1 MFRWWKVF
9 HNHRAMS
16 ENRLPLRLLLLGDGS
31 LRSAWLQ
38 RLWCWRLCLRPR
50 PQLLRPA
57 RRPHLRFELLE
68 DRTLCSADRFDT
80 LVPNDVRGSAAG
92 IGAAPGI
99 HLDQLS
105 IAPAGDQDWYRV
117 ELLRQ
122 DSLDFR
128 LTFLHVHGEL
138 SFSVTDAEGVLLG
151 TAGQTADGLALTL
164 NNLPA
169 GAYYVHA
176 SGDPGAMN
184 TYSLDI
190 TPAASSSTRV
200 LYVNDADTS
209 NDFYTRTAGDLLFN
223 GLSPEQPMAS
233 VQQVL
238 DTFAIGPTDL
248 IVVDTGSYAG
258 PIIISPA
265 SSGAAYAGSPGG
277 SVFNGGGMEV
287 NGANGN
293 IFYGLWFAGSE
304 GTGISLTDASDNLLR
319 NNSFTGM
326 LNAIRIAGGTGNVV
340 QDNAILGSIT
350 PDVESQGIALSAGAI
365 VLVRGNLVSG
375 WTYGILSLSSDAV
388 ISGNLVHNNEIG
400 LAGSGSFGGGSWGPG
415 EPNDVYDN
423 VVGIHAYDAASVV
436 FNRIHGNATG
446 IQADSEASVHHN
458 VIFRNGLGVLV
469 DGADAVAISNNTIY
483 TMLGDGV
490 RVENGSSNTA
500 LRNNIIWTED
510 GYDLY
515 VANDSQA
522 GFDSDYNNLFTTGAG
537 KIAFWQKDFI
547 DLFDWQVEANL
558 DRHSIGYTPLDP
570 SLDDPLFRDLAG
582 DDYHLTDLV
591 STSIDAGDPAS
602 VFDFEVDVNG
612 GRIDLGAYG
621 NTAEAAQS
629 RSAYVKI
636 DSPTFYTDWEA
647 GLSHDIVW
655 HTYDALTEDHQLA
668 GNVIIDLYREG
679 GGFVR
684 SLATVPAANGSFS
697 WVPSKS
703 NVTADSRQRYR
714 LQIRSASD
722 ETIADT
728 AREAFAVPSAGS
740 NYYVN
745 DDSVLNNQYT
755 SAPGNNRNTGK
766 TAADPKA
773 DLLAILGA
781 YDLDRKETV
790 FIDTGDYLEVRN
802 VVITGS
808 DSEFTITGPTATA
821 KTAVLDR
828 GNTAAGAAAIEVSDG
843 DFITLKYLTLTGAQ
857 TGLWVHNGSSTFNAV
872 HLTAAWNT
880 EEGFRIE
887 SDTPFKISDSL
898 ANNNK
903 FGFYLTGSGGGR
915 LEKSLAFANEI
926 SISVS
931 NTGTN
936 PTVIGNADLRQGKGN
951 KIYDNSQMGI
961 HAVGNVQIVGNTVY
975 GQSATGS
982 TGVVLE
988 SSNAKAVVRNNV
1000 VFDNYD
1006 GIALTLSGV
1015 VEGNRVYHNTRYGIV
1030 SSGTATIR
1038 NNVVYNNDVGI
1049 FASGGGGFAGTITNN
1064 LVYANLTAGIIIF
1077 DALGGALLTNNTVYQ
1092 PVGDAVSIQGN
1103 SQDVN
1108 LHGNI
1113 LWVHTGY
1120 CINVAG
1126 DSQIGFLSDYNAY
1139 VAGDGNIAL
1148 WGGETQATLVSWR
1161 SASDTDGASLALLDP
1176 WFDEPEGSDGVLG
1189 YGEGQDG
1196 RDDNFSRPTPYGS
1209 FHTILLAP
1217 VVNSGTGLPI
1227 MLTWNN
1233 DQRSVSFIERSS
1245 SSKSNDTSSAG
1256 FVSAYLSLPG
1266 DLKMFYSGTGETA
1279 KLAVTSGGN
1288 VEADIP
1294 SVENIQDEL
1303 IVAEDMGEDGL
1314 SEANDKAED
1323 AIEAA
1328 RLLQA
1333 AKAGLDAGREFLVG
1347 QAAPAPVVSPLDGAE
1362 TAFLALLATPA
1373 NEATTVTQPDSTL
1386 VNDLAVSANTQTT
1399 APADVSDASVQATT
1413 VVSTSTTPAGTRSDW
1428 TAPFVFCFVIYTIHA
1443 LSPAYT
1449 REPERRPTAGGT
1461 PQAGI

>member
-9 HNHRAMS
+9 HNHRVMN
-16 ENRLPLRLLLLGDGS
+16 EERLPLRFLLLGDGS

-38 RLWCWRLCLRPR
+38 RLWPWRLCLQRVPR
-50 PQLLRPA
+50 PIRPA
-57 RRPHLRFELLE
+57 QRPHLRFELLE

-80 LVPNDVRGSAAG
+80 LLPNDIRDSAAA

-105 IAPAGDQDWYRV
+105 IAPAGDQDWYRF
-117 ELLRQ
+117 ELLRP
-122 DSLDFR
+122 DSIDFR
-128 LTFLHVHGEL
+128 LVFQRVNGEL
-138 SFSVTDAEGVLLG
+138 SFSVMDASGVLLG

-164 NNLPA
+164 NDLPA

-176 SGDPGAMN
+176 SGDPGVMN

-190 TPAASSSTRV
+190 TPASSSSTRV

-209 NDFYTRTAGDLLFN
+209 NDFYTRTVGDLLFN

-238 DTFAIGPTDL
+238 DTYAIGPTDL

-277 SVFNGGGMEV
+277 SVFNGGGIEV
-287 NGANGN
+287 NGADGN
-293 IFYGLWFAGSE
+293 LFYGLSFFGSD
-304 GTGISLTDASDNLLR
+304 GVGISLTDASDNLLR
-319 NNSFTGM
+319 HNSFTGM
-326 LNAIRIAGGTGNVV
+326 VAAIRIAGGAGNVV

-365 VLVRGNLVSG
+365 ALVRGNLISG

-388 ISGNLVHNNEIG
+388 ISGNTVYNNEIG
-400 LAGSGSFGGGSWGPG
+400 LAGSGSFGGASWAEGQ
-415 EPNDVYDN
+415 PNDVYDN
-423 VVGIHAYDAASVV
+423 VVGIHAYDAASVA

-458 VIFRNGLGVLV
+458 VIFRNGLGILI
-469 DGADAVAISNNTIY
+469 DGADAVALSNNTIY
-483 TMLGDGV
+483 TALGDGV
-490 RVENGSSNTA
+490 RVGNGSSNTA

-522 GFDSDYNNLFTTGAG
+522 GFDSDYNNLFSTGAG
-537 KIAFWQKDFI
+537 KIAFWQKDFT

-602 VFDFEVDVNG
+602 VFDFEVGVNG

-647 GLSHDIVW
+647 GLTHDIVW
-655 HTYDALTEDHQLA
+655 HTYDALSEDHHLA

-679 GGFVR
+679 GGLVR

-697 WVPSKS
+697 WTPSKS
-703 NVTADSRQRYR
+703 GITGDSRQRYR

-722 ETIADT
+722 DTITDT
-728 AREAFAVPSAGS
+728 AREAFAVPSPGS

-755 SAPGNNRNTGK
+755 SAPGSNRNTGK

-773 DLLAILGA
+773 DLLAVLGA

-808 DSEFTITGPTATA
+808 DSEFTITGPTATG

-828 GNTAAGAAAIEVSDG
+828 GNTAAGAAAIEVNDG
-843 DFITLKYLTLTGAQ
+843 DFITLKFLTLTGAE
-857 TGLWVHNGSSTFNAV
+857 TGLWVHNGSSTFNGS

-880 EEGFRIE
+880 AEGFRIE

-898 ANNNK
+898 ANNNR
-903 FGFYLTGSGGGR
+903 FGFFLTGSGGGR

-926 SISVS
+926 SVSVS

-936 PTVIGNADLRQGKGN
+936 PTIIGNADLRQGKGN

-961 HAVGNVQIVGNTVY
+961 RAVGNVQIVGNTVY

-982 TGVVLE
+982 TGVMLE
-988 SSNAKAVVRNNV
+988 SANAKAVVRNNV

-1006 GIALTLSGV
+1006 GIALMLSGI

-1030 SSGTATIR
+1030 SNGTATIR

-1049 FASGGGGFAGTITNN
+1049 FASGAGGFAGTITNN

-1077 DALGGALLTNNTVYQ
+1077 DALGGAQLTNNTVYQ
-1092 PVGDAVSIQGN
+1092 PVGDAVSVQAN

-1108 LHGNI
+1108 LRGNI
-1113 LWVHTGY
+1113 LWVHSGY
-1120 CINVAG
+1120 CINVAS
-1126 DSQIGFLSDYNAY
+1126 DSQIGFVSDYNAY

-1148 WGGETQATLVSWR
+1148 WGGVTQATLVNWR

-1209 FHTILLAP
+1209 FHAILLAP
-1217 VVNSGTGLPI
+1217 VVNAGTGLPI

-1256 FVSAYLSLPG
+1256 FVSAYLSLSS
-1266 DLKMFYSGTGETA
+1266 DLKMFFTSAAETT
-1279 KLAVTSGGN
+1279 KLEVTAGGN

-1294 SVENIQDEL
+1294 SVENIQEEL
-1303 IVAEDMGEDGL
+1303 IVAEETREDGL

-1333 AKAGLDAGREFLVG
+1333 AEPGLNAGREFLVG
-1347 QAAPAPVVSPLDGAE
+1347 QAAPASVLSPLDGAE
-1362 TAFLALLATPA
+1362 AAFLALLAAPA
-1373 NEATTVTQPDSTL
+1373 DETNAVNNPTVVTQPNSTL
-1386 VNDLAVSANTQTT
+1386 VSDLAVSADTETVS
-1399 APADVSDASVQATT
+1399 PANVSDTSATT
-1413 VVSTSTTPAGTRSDW
+1413 VVSASSTPDW

-1443 LSPAYT
+1443 LSPSYT
-1449 REPERRPTAGGT
+1449 REPERRPVVGGT